1 MRTILHSDLNNF
13 YASVE
18 CQRNPNWKDLPL
30 CVCGDP
36 RDRHSVVLAKN
47 YIAKNMGVK
56 TGMVLWQARQICPN
70 IVCVIANFDEYVEF
84 SRRVRAIYEDY
95 TDRIEPFGIDEAWLD
110 VTESQRLFG
119 SGETIANEIRARIKS
134 EIGITASVGV
144 SYNKIFAKL
153 GSDMKKPDATTI
165 ITAENYQQTIWHLP
179 VSALLYVGRAT
190 NSKMHN
196 LGIET
201 IGDLAKSNPDFLQS
215 KLGVW
220 GKTLWEFANGLDTS
234 PVKKVGQESVIKSVG
249 NSMTTPRDV
258 TNLDEA
264 QLVVTILAESIASR
278 MRKYNVGK
286 AKVVAVWMRDNA
298 LGSFVRQQK
307 FPIATMNSYDIICRS
322 MEILK
327 KYYDFSLPLRSIGIS
342 VSDFEDNFQQVT
354 LWDNDDSAKNQQ
366 DITIEKIRKK
376 YGFSSISRANI
387 FFESKLIGLDIAS
400 SHTIH
405 PMSYFK

>member
-18 CQRNPNWKDLPL
+18 CKRNPLWKDHPL

-70 IVCVIANFDEYVEF
+70 IICVIANFDEYLAF
-84 SRRVRAIYEDY
+84 SRQVRAIYEQY
-95 TDRIEPFGIDEAWLD
+95 TDQIEPFGIDEAWLD
-110 VTESQRLFG
+110 VTASKTLFG
-119 SGETIANEIRARIKS
+119 NGETIANEIRERIKK

-153 GSDMKKPDATTI
+153 GSDMKKPDATTV
-165 ITAENYQQTIWHLP
+165 ITAENYKQTIWHLP
-179 VSALLYVGRAT
+179 VSALLYVGKAT
-190 NSKMHN
+190 NAKMRG
-196 LGIET
+196 LGIQT
-201 IGDLAKSNPDFLQS
+201 IGDLANSDPNYLCS

-234 PVKKVGQESVIKSVG
+234 PVKKVGQASVIKSVG
-249 NSMTTPRDV
+249 NSMTAPRDI
-258 TNLDEA
+258 TTLEQA
-264 QLVVTILAESIASR
+264 QVAITILAESVTSR

-286 AKVVAVWMRDNA
+286 AHVVAVWMRDNT

-307 FPIATMNSYDIICRS
+307 FATPTINSFDIIQRS

-327 KYYDFSLPLRSIGIS
+327 KYYDFTLPLRSIGIS
-342 VSDFEDNFQQVT
+342 VSDFDPDQQISLWNNEDDIKDKLDVT
-354 LWDNDDSAKNQQ
+354 VEN
-366 DITIEKIRKK
+366 IRKK
-376 YGFSSISRANI
+376 HGYSSISRANI
-387 FFESKLIGLDIAS
+387 LFESQLIGLDIAN